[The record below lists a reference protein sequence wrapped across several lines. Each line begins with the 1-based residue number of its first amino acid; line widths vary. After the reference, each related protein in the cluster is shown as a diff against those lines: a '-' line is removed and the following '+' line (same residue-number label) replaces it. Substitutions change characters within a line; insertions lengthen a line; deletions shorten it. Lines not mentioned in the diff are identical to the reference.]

1 MTLLASN
8 SARVRSVV
16 NLDALRDRPILL
28 TGATGLIGVNLQQT
42 LTDAG
47 AIVATPRGHATPVT
61 GLFDYII
68 HAAGYAQP
76 AKFLSDP
83 MGTAAVNTTM
93 LMALLDRLAP
103 GGRLLFLSTSE
114 IYSGNPRGL
123 HNENDI
129 GTTTPL
135 HPRGIYIESKRA
147 GEAIC
152 YAARQAG
159 KHAIIARVSSVY
171 GPGVRKGDTRVM
183 SELIHQALMYDEIT
197 LKDGGTARRVFLY
210 VSDAVEMLL
219 NILLHGEQIVYN
231 CGGHAFNTGR
241 NGVTWGNMIGEMSI
255 ITLARKIG
263 EHLKVP
269 VRTPSQGMG
278 ASEGAPVH
286 VGLDMSRYLREFGEK
301 QYVGPDEGL
310 PLTIQWH
317 QELLGEKPRVGK
329 RVSA

>member
-1 MTLLASN
+1 MTLLAAN
-8 SARVRSVV
+8 SARVRKAI
-16 NLDALRDRPILL
+16 NLAPMAGRSLLL
-28 TGATGLIGVNLQQT
+28 TGASGLIGVNLHQT
-42 LTDAG
+42 LNDAG
-47 AIVATPRGHATPVT
+47 VHVTPARTAPIIGQY
-61 GLFDYII
+61 DYII

-76 AKFLSDP
+76 ARFLADP

-129 GTTTPL
+129 GTTAPY
-135 HPRGIYIESKRA
+135 HARAIYIESKRC

-152 YAARQAG
+152 YEARRSG
-159 KHAIIARVSSVY
+159 KNAIVSRVSSVY

-183 SELIHQALMYDEIT
+183 SELIHQALMYGEIT

-219 NILLHGEQIVYN
+219 NMLVHGEQPIYN

-255 ITLARKIG
+255 ITLAKKIG
-263 EHLKVP
+263 EVIKVP
-269 VRTPSQGMG
+269 VRVPALGH
-278 ASEGAPVH
+278 AAAVGAPVH
-286 VGLDMSRYLREFGEK
+286 VGLDMARFIREFGDK
-301 QYVGPDEGL
+301 QFVDIDEGL

-317 QELLGEKPRVGK
+317 RELIGDVPKKKAVAG
-329 RVSA
+329 